1 MRVKQIGSG
10 QFGEVFEGSYGGK
23 KVAIKTLKDV
33 DDDNRQSFLAE
44 ASAMAY
50 VITPLLNI
58 RSDYSHTVTT
68 RDLVDCLLC

>member
-1 MRVKQIGSG
+1 MLTFASQVDASTLEGWEIPRRAVVRVKQIGSG

-44 ASAMAY
+44 ASAMA
-50 VITPLLNI
+50 
-58 RSDYSHTVTT
+58 
-68 RDLVDCLLC
+68 